1 MMGSILLGSKDNS
14 DENSFKTP
22 PETVDK
28 ESETEHDDNLNPPE
42 ISEDELGNDSEV
54 EKLLNNP
61 ENDTAMDLHKFY
73 NYPDILD
80 LKTGQNTLDSDKDE
94 SDMRDY
100 PPSHSRHGV
109 PMPHSLTGILGSSWR
124 YTLQDPHPPLRV
136 VR

>member
-22 PETVDK
+22 PEMVDK
-28 ESETEHDDNLNPPE
+28 ESEIEHDDNLNPPE
-42 ISEDELGNDSEV
+42 ISKDELGNESEV
-54 EKLLNNP
+54 EELLNNP
-61 ENDTAMDLHKFY
+61 ENDTAMDLHKFR

-80 LKTGQNTLDSDKDE
+80 LKTGQITLDSDKEE

-109 PMPHSLTGILGSSWR
+109 PMPHSSTGILGSSRR